1 MNLFD
6 NIKQFLKTLNNLQI
20 SGYWNIDDISLKIID
35 SKADDE
41 NDMKKGLE
49 QIITRY
55 KEINKKYKRELKKG
69 YEDYPFLLLFY
80 GNQLIQLHKKVTN
93 KSMDIAHLSN
103 SVALNKI
110 KDINIDFQ
118 YHYKVNNIENINKYL
133 IKLFKQNQINM
144 MNFLTIIKN

>member
-1 MNLFD
+1 
-6 NIKQFLKTLNNLQI
+6 
-20 SGYWNIDDISLKIID
+20 
-35 SKADDE
+35 
-41 NDMKKGLE
+41 MKKGLE